1 MKEQTIELSELLRG
15 MTDGERTI
23 LWQAMT
29 IDILRRL
36 MQSDDEQLAVQFA
49 KLGGEYFAQIV
60 RLPEGG
66 EQEPVMEWHGG
77 PAIA

>member
-1 MKEQTIELSELLRG
+1 MEVRTIELSELLRG

-36 MQSDDEQLAVQFA
+36 MEHDDDQLALQFV

-66 EQEPVMEWHGG
+66 EQVPVMEWHGG
-77 PAIA
+77 PAIS

>member
-1 MKEQTIELSELLRG
+1 MTEQTIELSHLLQG

-36 MQSDDEQLAVQFA
+36 MESDDDQLAVQFA
-49 KLGGEYFAQIV
+49 NIQGEYYAQIV
-60 RLPEGG
+60 RLPERN
-66 EQEPVMEWHGG
+66 EEIVVMEWHGG
-77 PAIA
+77 PANA